1 MKIIILIPVYN
12 EKRNITN
19 LFIKIRKFCKY
30 DILYINDNSND
41 GTTEEINKLKKKYK
55 NIYHINRIN
64 KFGIGSA
71 HKDGI
76 KWCYRK
82 KYKLIVTM
90 DGDGTH
96 NPKYINSLIKKN
108 MYSDITISNRFLKKN
123 SLKTWPFLR
132 VIITNIRHILISLL
146 LGIHYDASG
155 AFRCI
160 NTDKVKLKNITSV
173 EENDYSF
180 FWKSIYFLNQKYKIN
195 EIPISLPSRELGYSK
210 MKIKHIIYSLLTLL
224 IFFFKEKIIKKI
236 F

>member
-173 EENDYSF
+173 EENDYSY

>member
-12 EKRNITN
+12 EKKNITN

-30 DILYINDNSND
+30 DILYINDNSTD

-96 NPKYINSLIKKN
+96 NPKYINSIIKKN
-108 MYSDITISNRFLKKN
+108 INSDITITNRFLKKN
-123 SLKTWPFLR
+123 SIKTWPLLR

-160 NTDKVKLKNITSV
+160 NTDKVKLKSIISV
-173 EENDYSF
+173 EENDYSY

>member
-12 EKRNITN
+12 EKKNITN

-30 DILYINDNSND
+30 DILYINDNSTD

-96 NPKYINSLIKKN
+96 NPKYITSIIKKN
-108 MYSDITISNRFLKKN
+108 INSDITITNRFLKKN
-123 SLKTWPFLR
+123 SIKTWPLLR

-160 NTDKVKLKNITSV
+160 NTDKVKLKSIISV
-173 EENDYSF
+173 EENDYSY

>member
-76 KWCYRK
+76 KWCYKK

-108 MYSDITISNRFLKKN
+108 MYSDITITNRFLKKN
-123 SLKTWPFLR
+123 SLNSWPLLR
-132 VIITNIRHILISLL
+132 VIITNIRHILISSL

-173 EENDYSF
+173 EENDYSY

>member
-30 DILYINDNSND
+30 DILYINDNSTD

-76 KWCYRK
+76 KWCYKK

-108 MYSDITISNRFLKKN
+108 MYSDITITNRFLKKN
-123 SLKTWPFLR
+123 SLKTWPLLR

-160 NTDKVKLKNITSV
+160 NTDKVKLKSITSV
-173 EENDYSF
+173 EENDYSY